1 MIYAHV
7 AQERNINNAVANK
20 LANPDKSKG
29 KREFF
34 FLSKNRPK

>member
-1 MIYAHV
+1 V
-7 AQERNINNAVANK
+7 DQVRNINNAVANK